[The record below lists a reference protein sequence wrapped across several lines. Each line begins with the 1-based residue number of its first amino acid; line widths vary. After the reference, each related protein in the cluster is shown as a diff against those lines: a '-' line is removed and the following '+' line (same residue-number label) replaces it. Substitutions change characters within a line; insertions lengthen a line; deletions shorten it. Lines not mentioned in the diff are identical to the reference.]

1 MKTDIMKT
9 SNLLTFIRFR
19 NTTVTVLYILLFST
33 LLARKV
39 NLYEFSLVALSNLF
53 AIWAIY
59 GLNDM
64 EDAKLE
70 LTLKKRRKFFH
81 KNLILNGQISERE
94 AYGLT
99 LIFGLLALLISLQ
112 MGIYNFV
119 LIGLILLIGLV
130 YSSSHLRFK
139 ARPPLDVLSH
149 AMIGP
154 LISMGIFVTVGT
166 SVLYGIT
173 LISFFLGS
181 LIPEI
186 LNQRYDY
193 NLDKKNKV
201 KTTVQMLGK
210 GISLKLIIG
219 LAFSI
224 IVLNGL
230 IFFLYGGIDLAL
242 LYLLLSPLLIMFLNK
257 KVRQLL
263 EKKPIVLVIPIF
275 VNIIVLLLGFLNIL

>member
-1 MKTDIMKT
+1 MC
-9 SNLLTFIRFR
+9 NLLTFIRFR
-19 NTTVTVLYILLFST
+19 NTTVTVLYILFFST

-39 NLYEFSLVALSNLF
+39 NLYEFSQMALSNLF

-59 GLNDM
+59 GFNDL

-70 LTLKKRRKFFH
+70 LGLKKRRKFFH

-94 AYGLT
+94 AYGIT
-99 LIFGLLALLISLQ
+99 LILSLLALLISLQ
-112 MGIYNFV
+112 MRIYNFV

-130 YSSSHLRFK
+130 YSSGYFRFK
-139 ARPPLDVLSH
+139 SRPPFDVLSH
-149 AMIGP
+149 AIIGP
-154 LISMGIFVTVGT
+154 LISMGVFVTAGT
-166 SVLYGIT
+166 NILNGMA
-173 LISFFLGS
+173 LLSFFLGS

-193 NLDKKNKV
+193 HLDKKNKI
-201 KTTVQMLGK
+201 KTTVQLLGK
-210 GISLKLIIG
+210 GISLKLLIG

-242 LYLLLSPLLIMFLNK
+242 LYLLLSPLLIIFLNK

-263 EKKPIVLVIPIF
+263 EKKPIVLTIPIF
-275 VNIIVLLLGFLNIL
+275 VNLIVLLLGFLNIF